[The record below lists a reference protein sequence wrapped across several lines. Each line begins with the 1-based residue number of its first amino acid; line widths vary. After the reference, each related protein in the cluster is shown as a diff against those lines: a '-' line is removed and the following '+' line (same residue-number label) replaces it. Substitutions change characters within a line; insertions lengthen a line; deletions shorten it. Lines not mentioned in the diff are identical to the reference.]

1 MFRADN
7 SATLNTFWCIVRSLD
22 EIRPG
27 LTLGRYELL
36 LPIARG
42 GMASVWAAR
51 VQGARGF
58 EKIFAVKTMLPGLTE
73 DPNAERMFLD
83 EARIASRIRHP
94 NVVEIL
100 DLGEQQ
106 GLLYLVMEWV
116 DGASLATIMREA
128 ARHNGIPLN
137 ISVKIILDAC
147 AGLHAAHE
155 LRDENGH
162 LLQVVHRDVSPQN
175 ILVDESGVVKIVDF
189 GVAKALGRMSAETA
203 DGQIRGKLYF
213 LAPEQVLQKPVDR
226 RTDLFALGTILYQLT
241 TGQHPFR
248 SDNAGATMNNILR
261 RRVPKP
267 TKLIEQGYPQALE
280 DIVMRALDR
289 EPEFRFQTAADMLKA
304 LDTVFVG
311 ALRAT
316 TEDVHAFIKP
326 LIGEAGR
333 EFRAALK
340 QAARDLSGG
349 TGEGSPVAFS
359 GPASPATEE
368 SRPPASPA
376 STQQAAAMAPPPTS
390 EQTISG
396 SETDAPRPRPRSRR
410 AIAVIVAA
418 TLVLLS
424 AGILA
429 LAMRSR
435 QNDRPTLAVSRT
447 SVAVPMPATATV
459 APIDTVDPSA
469 ASSTAAPIP
478 AASDPPAG
486 DGTDAG
492 VAPTSPQTAPPGNT
506 RSRDKGKPATNK
518 KWTPPVD
525 DPGI

>member
-7 SATLNTFWCIVRSLD
+7 SATLEAFWCIVRSLD

-58 EKIFAVKTMLPGLTE
+58 EKIFAIKTMLPGLTE

-128 ARHNGIPLN
+128 SRQNGIPLN

-267 TKLIEQGYPQALE
+267 TTLVEQGYPQALE
-280 DIVMRALDR
+280 DIVMRTLDR

-311 ALRAT
+311 ASRAT

-349 TGEGSPVAFS
+349 TAEGSSIAVS
-359 GPASPATEE
+359 GLASPTTE
-368 SRPPASPA
+368 SSSPASPA
-376 STQQAAAMAPPPTS
+376 STQQAAAMAPPPIS

-396 SETDAPRPRPRSRR
+396 SETDAPRPRPKSRR
-410 AIAVIVAA
+410 AIAGIIAA
-418 TLVLLS
+418 AVVLL
-424 AGILA
+424 AVGILA

-435 QNDRPTLAVSRT
+435 HDATPTLAASR
-447 SVAVPMPATATV
+447 AVDVQTTASAAVATV
-459 APIDTVDPSA
+459 DAVDP
-469 ASSTAAPIP
+469 P
-478 AASDPPAG
+478 AASGTAEPIPSASDSPAG
-486 DGTDAG
+486 DDAEEN
-492 VAPTSPQTAPPGNT
+492 VAPAPTHPAKPANT
-506 RSRDKGKPATNK
+506 RPRDKGKPPANK

>member
-1 MFRADN
+1 M
-7 SATLNTFWCIVRSLD
+7 RSLD

-58 EKIFAVKTMLPGLTE
+58 EKIFAVKTMLPGLSE
-73 DPNAERMFLD
+73 APNAERMFLD

-100 DLGEQQ
+100 DLGEQD

-116 DGASLATIMREA
+116 DGAPLATIMREA

-137 ISVKIILDAC
+137 ISVKILLDVC

-155 LRDENGH
+155 LKDENGS

-175 ILVDESGVVKIVDF
+175 ILVDESGLVKIVDF
-189 GVAKALGRMSAETA
+189 GVAKALGRISAETA

-226 RTDLFALGTILYQLT
+226 RTDLFALGIILYQLT
-241 TGQHPFR
+241 TGHHPFR

-261 RRVPKP
+261 RRLPKP
-267 TKLIEQGYPQALE
+267 STLVKEPYPQALE
-280 DIVMRALDR
+280 DIVLRALDR
-289 EPEFRFQTAADMLKA
+289 EPEFRFQTAADMLKS

-311 ALRAT
+311 ASRAT
-316 TEDVHAFIKP
+316 TEDVHAFVKP
-326 LIGEAGR
+326 LIGQAGQ

-340 QAARDLSGG
+340 QAARELSSG
-349 TGEGSPVAFS
+349 TGESSSVAVTGPSGNQLAPGSARSAPTSPKLVTAP
-359 GPASPATEE
+359 PAPPAT
-368 SRPPASPA
+368 
-376 STQQAAAMAPPPTS
+376 

-396 SETDAPRPRPRSRR
+396 SETDAPRSRPRSRR
-410 AIAVIVAA
+410 TLAGVIAVGVVAA
-418 TLVLLS
+418 VSIGVLV
-424 AGILA
+424 
-429 LAMRSR
+429 LAMRPR
-435 QNDRPTLAVSRT
+435 AHRD
-447 SVAVPMPATATV
+447 PATATTLAPPSAV
-459 APIDTVDPSA
+459 APPASSSA
-469 ASSTAAPIP
+469 AIEPVPPVAAVSASAGPESSAAEAASAAPDDSASAE
-478 AASDPPAG
+478 AAPGARQEPPR
-486 DGTDAG
+486 T
-492 VAPTSPQTAPPGNT
+492 THT
-506 RSRDKGKPATNK
+506 RQGKGKTPTK

>member
-1 MFRADN
+1 
-7 SATLNTFWCIVRSLD
+7 
-22 EIRPG
+22 
-27 LTLGRYELL
+27 
-36 LPIARG
+36 
-42 GMASVWAAR
+42 MASVWAAR

-58 EKIFAVKTMLPGLTE
+58 EKIFAVKTMLPGLSE

-94 NVVEIL
+94 NVVEIQ
-100 DLGEQQ
+100 DLGEQD

-116 DGASLATIMREA
+116 DGAPLATIIREA
-128 ARHNGIPLN
+128 ARTNGIPLH
-137 ISVKIILDAC
+137 ISVKIVLDAC

-155 LRDENGH
+155 LKDENGQM
-162 LLQVVHRDVSPQN
+162 LQVVHRDVSPQN

-241 TGQHPFR
+241 TGHHPFR

-261 RRVPKP
+261 RRLPKP
-267 TKLIEQGYPQALE
+267 TKLVEQGYPQALE

-304 LDTVFVG
+304 LDAVFVG
-311 ALRAT
+311 ASRAT
-316 TEDVHAFIKP
+316 TEDVHAFVKP
-326 LIGEAGR
+326 LIGPAGR

-340 QAARDLSGG
+340 QAARDLSAG
-349 TGEGSPVAFS
+349 TGEPSAVALSAPSSVNGSQPGADVAAHAH
-359 GPASPATEE
+359 PL
-368 SRPPASPA
+368 
-376 STQQAAAMAPPPTS
+376 APPPS

-396 SETDAPRPRPRSRR
+396 SETDAPRSRPKSRR
-410 AIAVIVAA
+410 TMAGLVALGVVGALSLGVLAV
-418 TLVLLS
+418 S
-424 AGILA
+424 
-429 LAMRSR
+429 MRSR
-435 QNDRPTLAVSRT
+435 SANDNRRPVAAQPSPEPTT
-447 SVAVPMPATATV
+447 SASPPLVEPSASVVEQA
-459 APIDTVDPSA
+459 PSA
-469 ASSTAAPIP
+469 AASSVASAEPEEAGAAP
-478 AASDPPAG
+478 PPVATRATPSGTKSG
-486 DGTDAG
+486 D
-492 VAPTSPQTAPPGNT
+492 
-506 RSRDKGKPATNK
+506 RGKRPVK